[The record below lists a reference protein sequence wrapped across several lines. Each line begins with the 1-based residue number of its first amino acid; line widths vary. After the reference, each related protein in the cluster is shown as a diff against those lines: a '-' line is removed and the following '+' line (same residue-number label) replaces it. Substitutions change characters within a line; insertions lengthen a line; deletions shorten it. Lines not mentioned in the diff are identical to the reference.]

1 MSFVLAAVVSMI
13 MMTTAQAFFWKQSD
27 LILEVEVFQEMIHFN
42 NYHHIAPGLEIDQ
55 TAIVAGFGRRHRC
68 LLDSLDACQKVLH
81 HFLVFAIFH
90 TPCICCILYFLY
102 LINHIS

>member
-1 MSFVLAAVVSMI
+1 MT

-55 TAIVAGFGRRHRC
+55 TAIIET
-68 LLDSLDACQKVLH
+68 KVLQALGDGTVVSSIH
-81 HFLVFAIFH
+81 LTPARRCYIISFLL
-90 TPCICCILYFLY
+90 LYFILLAFAVFY
-102 LINHIS
+102 ISCIW